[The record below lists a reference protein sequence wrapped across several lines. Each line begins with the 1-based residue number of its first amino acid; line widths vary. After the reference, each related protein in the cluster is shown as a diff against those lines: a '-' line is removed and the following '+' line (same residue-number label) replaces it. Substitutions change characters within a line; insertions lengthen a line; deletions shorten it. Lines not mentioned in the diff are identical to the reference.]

1 MRAREFLFE
10 DSRTKIQKLEE
21 LIAHPGTEDNVRKVA
36 QSRLD
41 LLRSQV
47 PVEVPSRIT
56 TLTNIAEDD
65 LDRPFLTGVSL
76 GNLYNNLNQLS
87 PAPNEIKFGRQG
99 VIHMVVPPPFMGKSK
114 QQYQMEIAQACP
126 GARSIGGNMLSGDLG
141 YLFIISFL

>member
-21 LIAHPGTEDNVRKVA
+21 LIAHPGTEDNDRKVA

-47 PVEVPSRIT
+47 PVEAPSRIT
-56 TLTNIAEDD
+56 TLTNIAEED

-76 GNLYNNLNQLS
+76 GNLYDSLNQLS

-141 YLFIISFL
+141 YLFVISFL